1 MSPNSFALL
10 LRKTERG
17 SGGWASEQEHGGGS
31 SLSLPQCRRANKF
44 GDRFFS
50 IRPLFFFS
58 SHFSP
63 SIRPDLLI
71 FWVLIACINRLEHGW
86 GQISMSHKESWGQ
99 TTHRGRPGRWR
110 RCWSWRS
117 SCRWVRHMSSLGQR
131 PTFRSHRSSPRSRYS
146 PDSMRKY
153 LKQHENVFKIWNTSW
168 WELIRSLSFS
178 KRGLFFW
185 FRSGGRCSVK
195 DTPELTNLSPID
207 TYYRNNNVDF

>member
-1 MSPNSFALL
+1 MKKSMSPNSFALL

-31 SLSLPQCRRANKF
+31 SLSLPQFWRANKF

-50 IRPLFFFS
+50 IRP
-58 SHFSP
+58 
-63 SIRPDLLI
+63 DLLV

-117 SCRWVRHMSSLGQR
+117 SCRWVRHMSSLGRR
-131 PTFRSHRSSPRSRYS
+131 PTVRSHRSSPRSRYS
-146 PDSMRKY
+146 PGSMRKY
-153 LKQHENVFKIWNTSW
+153 LKQHEDVFKTWNTSW
-168 WELIRSLSFS
+168 WELRSSLSLS
-178 KRGLFFW
+178 KRDLF
-185 FRSGGRCSVK
+185 
-195 DTPELTNLSPID
+195 LIL
-207 TYYRNNNVDF
+207 